1 MQIKTHRHPLEMLQA
16 ANLIE
21 NEEDRA
27 AYIRHNMNA
36 AVAKILIAI
45 HNPNIEFFCP
55 RKIEYKQP
63 HKNLPESSLAKEIK
77 RLYLFTHPVS
87 LDEKTLI
94 RLLTRTLESL
104 SNEESDFFL
113 NNILAKKNPFKN
125 IGKVFV
131 RHQFPKL
138 LEYTTMP
145 R

>member
-1 MQIKTHRHPLEMLQA
+1 MQIKTHRFPLEMLKE

-27 AYIRHNMNA
+27 AYIRHNMNS

-45 HNPNIEFFCP
+45 HNPNIEFFFP
-55 RKIEYKQP
+55 RNIKYKQP

-77 RLYLFTHPVS
+77 RLYLFTKPTM
-87 LDEKTLI
+87 LDEATLT
-94 RLLTRTLESL
+94 RLLIRTLESL
-104 SNEESDFFL
+104 SNEESEFFL
-113 NNILAKKNPFKN
+113 NSMLAKKNPFKN
-125 IGKVFV
+125 LGKVFV

-138 LEYTTMP
+138 LEFTTMP